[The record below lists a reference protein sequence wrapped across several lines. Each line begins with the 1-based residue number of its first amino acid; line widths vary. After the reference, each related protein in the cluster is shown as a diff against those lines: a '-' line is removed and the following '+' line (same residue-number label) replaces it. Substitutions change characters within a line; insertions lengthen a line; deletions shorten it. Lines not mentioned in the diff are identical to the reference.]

1 MPPVT
6 NPSDI
11 YAADRPNQLSPVVAN
26 FPERVYVPNHT
37 SNTVTEIDPKTFKII
52 RTFAVPR
59 GPQHVVPSW
68 DLKTLW
74 VNDDEGNHLTPIDPM
89 TGLPGKSIYV
99 HDPYNLYFTPN
110 GKYAIVMAEADKEMV
125 FRDPHTMAIK
135 KIVHVSCEGLNHAD
149 FTADG
154 NFFVASC
161 EFSGTLIL
169 VNTAQMKT
177 FYIADMMENGVW
189 VMPAAHFGKVSF
201 IHTGVEAHGLYVTRD
216 SKYLL
221 IANRDNKIVAK
232 WKIPNGGSPDM
243 GGISADGTQFW
254 VSGRYNNVVYVF
266 DIVHGKFLRS
276 IAVGKEPHGLAFYP
290 QPATFLVGLFDILAN
305 VSRRFRAPVHKL
317 NNVIPV
323 FLNGT
328 ALATAIFT
336 GLVLMILARGLSRR
350 KRRAWVLAIIIL
362 VFRSNYEI
370 IGSPSYR
377 NIFLFIVEGFIGIT
391 GPIKFTSERSSDLI
405 AFTLGTFGVF
415 TLIVPLWLY
424 FRRVKP
430 IPKMSDEDMEIVRKL
445 IRHDLEQDSLGY
457 FATRRDKSVVWA
469 SNRKAG
475 IAYRVQGGVMLASGD
490 PFGEYSLW
498 PEAIAEFMKI
508 ADEHAWTPA
517 VMGCSDRGGEVWVEH
532 AGMIAID
539 IGDEA
544 IIDVKDFTLEGR
556 PMANVRQMVNRIKRK
571 GYSCTTHKWS
581 ELEESTR
588 SELRTLA
595 HEWRYG
601 VAERGFSMSMDRFGQ
616 DFDPDTYITIAWLN
630 NEIKGLL
637 YYVPWT
643 TNGLSLDRM
652 QRERGTDPG
661 VNELM
666 IVETVEYARAN
677 NLAYV
682 SLNFAAFRSLFERA
696 DKISADTV
704 CPLSTS
710 R

>member
-1 MPPVT
+1 MKSQRWVPVW
-6 NPSDI
+6 I
-11 YAADRPNQLSPVVAN
+11 
-26 FPERVYVPNHT
+26 
-37 SNTVTEIDPKTFKII
+37 
-52 RTFAVPR
+52 
-59 GPQHVVPSW
+59 
-68 DLKTLW
+68 
-74 VNDDEGNHLTPIDPM
+74 
-89 TGLPGKSIYV
+89 
-99 HDPYNLYFTPN
+99 
-110 GKYAIVMAEADKEMV
+110 
-125 FRDPHTMAIK
+125 
-135 KIVHVSCEGLNHAD
+135 
-149 FTADG
+149 
-154 NFFVASC
+154 
-161 EFSGTLIL
+161 
-169 VNTAQMKT
+169 
-177 FYIADMMENGVW
+177 
-189 VMPAAHFGKVSF
+189 
-201 IHTGVEAHGLYVTRD
+201 
-216 SKYLL
+216 
-221 IANRDNKIVAK
+221 
-232 WKIPNGGSPDM
+232 
-243 GGISADGTQFW
+243 
-254 VSGRYNNVVYVF
+254 GR
-266 DIVHGKFLRS
+266 L
-276 IAVGKEPHGLAFYP
+276 
-290 QPATFLVGLFDILAN
+290 TFLVGLFDILAN
-305 VSRRFRAPVHKL
+305 VSRKFRTPVHKL
-317 NNVIPV
+317 DHVIPV

-336 GLVLMILARGLSRR
+336 GLLLMILARGLSRR
-350 KRRAWVLAIIIL
+350 KRRAWILALIIL
-362 VFRSNYEI
+362 CVNLATELFRTNHHPLQIALSLGSIALLLVFHKSFYAKSDPSTKMQPLIGFGIALVVLFLASLLLLKFRSNYEI
-370 IGSPSYR
+370 IGSPSYK

-430 IPKMSDEDMEIVRKL
+430 IPKMSDEDMDQVRKL
-445 IRHDLEQDSLGY
+445 IKHDLEQDSLGY

-498 PEAIAEFMKI
+498 PEAIAEFIKI

-544 IIDVKDFTLEGR
+544 IIEVKDFTLEGR

-581 ELEESTR
+581 ELDNDTR
-588 SELRTLA
+588 SQLRKLA

-601 VAERGFSMSMDRFGQ
+601 VAERGFSMSMDRFGE

-677 NLAYV
+677 NLAHV

-696 DKISADTV
+696 DKISAGPITRGMRNLIRFSSNFFQVESLYRFNAKFQPGWETRYVLYPRAADLPKV
-704 CPLSTS
+704 GWAALRAEKFISGFRS